1 MRGIKMAR
9 GKTVREANRL
19 TPQTTDR
26 MQSHFDEAICRNSRK
41 IDSIK
46 RDLKADLYHMIKNEK
61 MTLQEQHSY
70 CPPNS
75 QQVLEGQ
82 KKLEL
87 LKEASPCFF

>member
-1 MRGIKMAR
+1 
-9 GKTVREANRL
+9 
-19 TPQTTDR
+19 

-46 RDLKADLYHMIKNEK
+46 IDLKADLYHMIENEK

-75 QQVLEGQ
+75 
-82 KKLEL
+82 
-87 LKEASPCFF
+87 